1 MFPSLKLYKGQLI
14 SMEELL
20 PLLLDFGYNRQEEIT
35 REGEFSRR
43 AGIIDIW
50 PLTFEL
56 PLRIEWEFDKI
67 LSLRSIDLPSAK
79 SFWDHTVVI
88 ILSTSKATRTQL
100 LHFKEDLPFKNFLDI
115 KFNDLL
121 VHNRY
126 GIGRFL
132 GLDKIKVAG
141 KCQEHLV
148 IEYQGGEKLFVPLEQ
163 VHLVQK
169 YSAFGLR
176 RPKLNKLGSKEW
188 IRTKGKVRKGI
199 EQLSWELLSTEA
211 MRKARVGF
219 RYSKDTTWQKEFE
232 SGFVFQETPGQ
243 VKAWN
248 EVKDDMES
256 VRPMDRLLC
265 GDVGYGKTEVAMRA
279 AYKCVMNNKQVA
291 FLVPTT
297 ILAEQHFQNFKKRVE
312 EFPIRVEMLSRLVK
326 QSRQRSIINDLAIG
340 KVDIIIGTHRLLSG
354 AVKFKQLGLVII
366 DEEQRFGVKSKEY
379 LKHLRLNCE
388 ILTLTA
394 TPIPRTLYMGLMQ
407 LKDISA
413 IDTPPENRLPIKTFV
428 LKYDRDLIRQAILHE
443 LKRRGQVYFVH
454 NRILDIEKV
463 RQRLSRLDLG
473 NIRIGV
479 IHGKMPSSLIEAT
492 MMQFLNSKIDLLIS
506 TAIIESG
513 LDIPNANT
521 LIVDNADSFG
531 LADLHQLRGRVG
543 RFNRPAFAYFL
554 LPNKGVLS
562 TEAEKRLVALQEYS
576 ELGSGF
582 RIALEDLEIRG
593 AGNLLGTE
601 QHGYISAVGF
611 DLYCRLL
618 RETME
623 ALKKIKNQISK

>member
-1 MFPSLKLYKGQLI
+1 
-14 SMEELL
+14 
-20 PLLLDFGYNRQEEIT
+20 
-35 REGEFSRR
+35 
-43 AGIIDIW
+43 
-50 PLTFEL
+50 
-56 PLRIEWEFDKI
+56 
-67 LSLRSIDLPSAK
+67 
-79 SFWDHTVVI
+79 
-88 ILSTSKATRTQL
+88 
-100 LHFKEDLPFKNFLDI
+100 
-115 KFNDLL
+115 
-121 VHNRY
+121 
-126 GIGRFL
+126 
-132 GLDKIKVAG
+132 
-141 KCQEHLV
+141 
-148 IEYQGGEKLFVPLEQ
+148 
-163 VHLVQK
+163 
-169 YSAFGLR
+169 
-176 RPKLNKLGSKEW
+176 
-188 IRTKGKVRKGI
+188 
-199 EQLSWELLSTEA
+199 
-211 MRKARVGF
+211 
-219 RYSKDTTWQKEFE
+219 
-232 SGFVFQETPGQ
+232 
-243 VKAWN
+243 
-248 EVKDDMES
+248 
-256 VRPMDRLLC
+256 
-265 GDVGYGKTEVAMRA
+265 
-279 AYKCVMNNKQVA
+279 
-291 FLVPTT
+291 
-297 ILAEQHFQNFKKRVE
+297 
-312 EFPIRVEMLSRLVK
+312 
-326 QSRQRSIINDLAIG
+326 
-340 KVDIIIGTHRLLSG
+340 
-354 AVKFKQLGLVII
+354 
-366 DEEQRFGVKSKEY
+366 
-379 LKHLRLNCE
+379 
-388 ILTLTA
+388 
-394 TPIPRTLYMGLMQ
+394 MGLMQ
-407 LKDISA
+407 LKDISV

-492 MMQFLNSKIDLLIS
+492 MRKFLNSKIDLLIS

-593 AGNLLGTE
+593 AGNLLGIE

-623 ALKKIKNQISK
+623 AIKNIKNQISKIPAVGEVSSQAISTATENIKNTN